1 MHVGTNTA
9 MYSRTGIFVDI
20 ATIAKIVRM
29 ERKRA
34 GLRQDELAGAAGVG
48 TRFIVELE
56 AGKPTLQVGKLL
68 RVLETLGIRVSLN
81 WPGGGSSG

>member
-1 MHVGTNTA
+1 MDIKSVG
-9 MYSRTGIFVDI
+9 I
-20 ATIAKIVRM
+20 IVRR

-56 AGKPTLQVGKLL
+56 AGKPTLQTGKLL
-68 RVLETLGIRVSLN
+68 RVLDTLGIKVTLN
-81 WPGGGSSG
+81 WPGGGTSG

>member
-1 MHVGTNTA
+1 M
-9 MYSRTGIFVDI
+9 DI
-20 ATIAKIVRM
+20 ATIAKIVRN

-56 AGKPTLQVGKLL
+56 AGKPTLQVAKLL
-68 RVLETLGIRVSLN
+68 RVLDTLGIKVTLT
-81 WPGGGSSG
+81 WPGGGASG

>member
-1 MHVGTNTA
+1 M
-9 MYSRTGIFVDI
+9 DI
-20 ATIAKIVRM
+20 ATIAKTVRN

-34 GLRQDELAGAAGVG
+34 GLRQNELAGAAGVG

-68 RVLETLGIRVSLN
+68 RVLDTLGIRVALA

>member
-1 MHVGTNTA
+1 M
-9 MYSRTGIFVDI
+9 DI
-20 ATIAKIVRM
+20 ATIAKTVRM

-56 AGKPTLQVGKLL
+56 AGKPSLQVGKTL
-68 RVLETLGIRVSLN
+68 RVLETLGVRVTLA